1 MPRRM
6 AGASAE
12 FVASG
17 DNFSLHVD
25 AGVVVL
31 RVWSR
36 RDMTFARGAELAQT
50 KLEHLRRLVTRPDV
64 DALLFD
70 LVDAAAVVGPVT
82 ETAVRAMIQVF
93 AERDFAV
100 AVVVGESPM
109 QELQF
114 TRMLRDVGG
123 RKGAV
128 RGVVTRDRAEA
139 DAFVRAA
146 PSTET

>member
-1 MPRRM
+1 M
-6 AGASAE
+6 AGTPAE
-12 FVASG
+12 LVASG

-25 AGVVVL
+25 GGVVVL

-50 KLEHLRRLVTRPDV
+50 KLEHLRQLVLRPDV

-82 ETAVRAMIQVF
+82 ESAVRAMIRVF

-109 QELQF
+109 QTLQF

-123 RKGAV
+123 RQNVV
-128 RGVVTRDRAEA
+128 RGLVTRDRAEA
-139 DAFVRAA
+139 ERFLRGMT
-146 PSTET
+146 STGL